1 MHDPEANV
9 DGGGNG
15 DLKKAKTWL
24 TAKHV
29 PYIMAVHDC
38 FGTMAAGMTIK

>member
-1 MHDPEANV
+1 MHDAEANNE
-9 DGGGNG
+9 GNG
-15 DLKKAKTWL
+15 DAKKPTAWL